1 MIDVFHHFVEQDTP
15 GYRYFLSARIED
27 WPVCLPSWYCWVVES
42 HHHAGSLASWLAGWR
57 GLLFSLL
64 STQLSPPFDQCGINY
79 LEASGWQL
87 KAAGAEQRARGGNGG
102 GTVTGV

>member
-1 MIDVFHHFVEQDTP
+1 MIDVFQHFVEQDTP

-27 WPVCLPSWYCWVVES
+27 WPVCLPCWYCWVVQS
-42 HHHAGSLASWLAGWR
+42 HHAGCGWR

-64 STQLSPPFDQCGINY
+64 SMQLSAPFDQCGSNY

-87 KAAGAEQRARGGNGG
+87 KAAGAERARGGNGG